1 MDCSV
6 GTSRN
11 IKHWPGR
18 AISYIVARGRQ
29 AVDLWKVRRCSRS
42 TANSSRGTACRCF
55 LYVEL
60 TLSHNWRTC
69 WPPRRTSR
77 YRGPLATWVSLGGL
91 ASRARQ
97 LLASAEADNKSTPIF
112 ASRRGVPLRR
122 VGGAYIIRKSVAA
135 TAGRCPSLGHKRVCP
150 HAFTTTHEYAE
161 AGLEMKLKTI
171 AAIAPSGVPS
181 EFDRTLHRHKNVRG
195 VG

>member
-1 MDCSV
+1 MQMLLIC
-6 GTSRN
+6 G
-11 IKHWPGR
+11 
-18 AISYIVARGRQ
+18 
-29 AVDLWKVRRCSRS
+29 VDLV
-42 TANSSRGTACRCF
+42 AQLAY
-55 LYVEL
+55 L
-60 TLSHNWRTC
+60 
-69 WPPRRTSR
+69 
-77 YRGPLATWVSLGGL
+77 LATPPHLSVSRTAGDLGQFRWFGKQSAV
-91 ASRARQ
+91 ASRER
-97 LLASAEADNKSTPIF
+97 EADNKSTPIF